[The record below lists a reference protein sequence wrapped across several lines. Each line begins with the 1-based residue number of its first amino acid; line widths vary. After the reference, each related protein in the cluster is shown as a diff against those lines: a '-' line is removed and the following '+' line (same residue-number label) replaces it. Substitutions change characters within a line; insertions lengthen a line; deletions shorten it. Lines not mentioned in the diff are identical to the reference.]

1 MVQNKKTN
9 KQTNK
14 KTVFPAVQLQNCSQ
28 APKKTGI
35 YNILNHGSGPFP
47 VYCDQTT
54 DGGGWMMIF
63 KVIGGINSSFSAG
76 EFWNSSDTFS
86 ENVTAALDT
95 TSSYRGNYKN
105 LIVQSWQMFSPKEA
119 RVALYTNG
127 TEVVSIIF
135 SAKGNYNM
143 NSF

>member
-1 MVQNKKTN
+1 MFECICKSGYSGEFCEKI
-9 KQTNK
+9 
-14 KTVFPAVQLQNCSQ
+14 FPAVQLQNCSQ

-86 ENVTAALDT
+86 ENVTAVLDT
-95 TSSYRGNYKN
+95 TSTYRGNYKN
-105 LIVQSWQMFSPKEA
+105 RIVQSWQMFSPKEVNTA
-119 RVALYTNG
+119 
-127 TEVVSIIF
+127 
-135 SAKGNYNM
+135 
-143 NSF
+143 